1 MKHTHPLSQI
11 ALADAPKSVPSLNSY
26 VKCGIFLGAPQSFSE
41 MNNHRAK
48 LTPTT
53 NNQTTVNKSNNSKHA
68 IKIAL
73 YRKTEKNATILPHT
87 FAG

>member
-11 ALADAPKSVPSLNSY
+11 ALADAPKSVPSSPNSY
-26 VKCGIFLGAPQSFSE
+26 FKCGFSLGAPQSFSE
-41 MNNHRAK
+41 MNNHK
-48 LTPTT
+48 LTPAT
-53 NNQTTVNKSNNSKHA
+53 NNQTTVNKSNNRKHT

-73 YRKTEKNATILPHT
+73 DRKTEKSACILPHT